1 LRHLKIP
8 SLFLFV
14 ALLSSCALFNLE
26 SPNTWNE
33 RLAYVYTLESGA
45 ANAIKTQADSGQ
57 LSRADANKLV
67 DIVQNA
73 KDITDGARDAM
84 RGGDSTTAEGKLR
97 LARSVL
103 SEVNEYLGE
112 RNE

>member
-1 LRHLKIP
+1 MKAIRIP
-8 SLFLFV
+8 IVL
-14 ALLSSCALFNLE
+14 ALAMLAASCALFNLE

-33 RLAYVYTLESGA
+33 RLAYTYTLESGA
-45 ANAIKTQADSGQ
+45 ANAIKVQADSGQ
-57 LSRADANKLV
+57 LSRNDANGLV

-84 RGGDSTTAEGKLR
+84 RGGDPTTAEGKLR

-103 SEVNEYLGE
+103 AEVNEYLGE
-112 RNE
+112 KR